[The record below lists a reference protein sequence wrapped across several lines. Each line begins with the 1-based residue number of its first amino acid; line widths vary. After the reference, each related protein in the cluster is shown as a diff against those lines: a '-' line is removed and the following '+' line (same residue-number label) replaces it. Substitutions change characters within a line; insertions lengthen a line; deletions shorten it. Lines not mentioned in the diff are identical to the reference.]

1 MRKKRSRKFVIIAKV
16 DTTQFVKY
24 RSDDYNNLLKFMLNK
39 YSSFRFA
46 NIYCNEGA
54 NKGKLIFTYGKIK
67 GLQNA
72 Y

>member
-1 MRKKRSRKFVIIAKV
+1 MRKKKSRKFVVIAKV
-16 DTTQFVKY
+16 DATQFVKY
-24 RSDDYNNLLKFMLNK
+24 RSDNYENLLKFMLNK
-39 YSSFRFA
+39 YSLFRFA

-54 NKGKLIFTYGKIK
+54 NKGKLMYTYGKIK